1 MSDEGNFLLEY
12 VVLSLRTTMLICVV
26 QGDSHLRMTYDA
38 LVTRLKGDPEAPI
51 YVGLLKRSDASA
63 DRI

>member
-1 MSDEGNFLLEY
+1 MSDEEGFLLEY
-12 VVLSLRTTMLICVV
+12 VVLPLYTIMLISAV

-38 LVTRLKGDPEAPI
+38 LVTRLKGDTEAPI
-51 YVGLLKRSDASA
+51 YVGSLKRNDASA